1 MTKKNESVYDAE
13 NSVFEKYN
21 DKSIV
26 NDGLC
31 WSDICDNPEIPM
43 DRWKEIESIYLSS
56 PRRPLF
62 LAKEP
67 NKNEDEDYRDW
78 HWSERKGNVTFG
90 DCVAM
95 MLEGLLKT
103 TKTYCPTHEDLRQD
117 REIFKEF
124 PLALVNVKKTPGSR
138 ESDWKEIFSYAQ
150 DHASLLREQLDILN
164 PNIIVCCGS
173 TDDES
178 SDKRTLRIAEHY
190 IYPEFHFVKVNN
202 FCSYC
207 AEHDLLLI
215 DSYHPSYVL
224 SKEEKIDKM
233 LFDFCEFLRLYK

>member
-1 MTKKNESVYDAE
+1 MKQKNESVYDAE
-13 NSVFEKYN
+13 HRVLGMYN
-21 DKSIV
+21 EPIV

-43 DRWKEIESIYLSS
+43 DKQKEIENIFLSS

-67 NKNEDEDYRDW
+67 NKNEGEDYHNW
-78 HWSERKGNVTFG
+78 HWSERHGNCTFG

-95 MLEGLLKT
+95 MLEGILKT
-103 TKTYCPTHEDLRQD
+103 TKTYCPTHQDLRHD

-124 PLALVNVKKTPGSR
+124 PLALVNVKKTSGDSA
-138 ESDWKEIFSYAQ
+138 SDWKEIFSYAQ

-173 TDDES
+173 TDDDA
-178 SDKRTLRIAEHY
+178 SDRRMLSIAERY
-190 IYPEFHFVKVNN
+190 LYLECHFDKVNN
-202 FCSYC
+202 FCNYC
-207 AEHDLLLI
+207 AEQDLLLI
-215 DSYHPSYVL
+215 DSYHPSYVH

-233 LFDFCEFLRLYK
+233 LVDFNEFLKLYK